1 MFGCQTWQ
9 VLIYL
14 SPTYTIL
21 PDHSAAK
28 QEINQKMQQKSKW
41 IPEQI
46 RHWKVVAQV
55 QTEAVHSAAQEDT
68 PVSPSELCSLQTH
81 RIKLFHCEPTR
92 FHKIKIERKYKI
104 WTYCTI
110 KGSEMQ

>member
-14 SPTYTIL
+14 SPTYTVL

-28 QEINQKMQQKSKW
+28 QEINQKMQQKTKW

-46 RHWKVVAQV
+46 RHWKLVAPV

-68 PVSPSELCSLQTH
+68 PVSPQSCARCKHIGLNFFTVSLHAFT
-81 RIKLFHCEPTR
+81 K
-92 FHKIKIERKYKI
+92 
-104 WTYCTI
+104 
-110 KGSEMQ
+110 